1 MCQPEH
7 KEKIFIR
14 FCRVIFFGAAAILA
28 LVSIASFISIIFI
41 SYRSFTGTTGPL
53 PITTHGTSQSYYLR
67 YQLLYISRGIENPY
81 VSSCPSLSIRW
92 STWEDVYR
100 ENITIAVTCFKWT
113 VCTEHRRNKCLAYAN
128 EYGNYRIMRFTEVK
142 WTIRADDK
150 SMGIIRE
157 CYAHDACPTYPSNG
171 TYIYPPAS
179 SWLIED
185 YGRYLEQ
192 SSTTP
197 GIIFVVLSGA
207 MMSVASIVILLGMF
221 AIRPPKNGCYH
232 FGEEA
237 HGRNDYV
244 AFINAVFFGR
254 ERESKACI
262 SSI

>member
-1 MCQPEH
+1 M
-7 KEKIFIR
+7 
-14 FCRVIFFGAAAILA
+14 
-28 LVSIASFISIIFI
+28 
-41 SYRSFTGTTGPL
+41 
-53 PITTHGTSQSYYLR
+53 
-67 YQLLYISRGIENPY
+67 
-81 VSSCPSLSIRW
+81 
-92 STWEDVYR
+92 
-100 ENITIAVTCFKWT
+100 
-113 VCTEHRRNKCLAYAN
+113 
-128 EYGNYRIMRFTEVK
+128 K

-244 AFINAVFFGR
+244 AFINAVFFGEGGR
-254 ERESKACI
+254 VYGLYIKYLINGMQKGMRPLTSPVVI
-262 SSI
+262 NPPNMM